1 MKVQSSNFSFFKN
14 PKTLKKTSFGNQNES
29 SENQQILNNN
39 TMSNVQ
45 QSTNM
50 VNQLLPFYML
60 TATSKNPNPFLF
72 LALANTMN
80 NNNNNADNIANTNDG
95 NNSNNNDLYK
105 MAFLYHMMTN

>member
-1 MKVQSSNFSFFKN
+1 MKIQSSNFSCFKN

-29 SENQQILNNN
+29 SENQHILNSN
-39 TMSNVQ
+39 TISNVQ

-72 LALANTMN
+72 LALINTMN
-80 NNNNNADNIANTNDG
+80 NNNNNAALANTNNG

>member
-1 MKVQSSNFSFFKN
+1 MKIQSSNFSYFKN

-29 SENQQILNNN
+29 SENQHILNSN
-39 TMSNVQ
+39 TISNVQ

-72 LALANTMN
+72 LALVNTMN
-80 NNNNNADNIANTNDG
+80 NNNNNAGLANTNNG